1 MKYRKKY
8 KHWDK
13 GKLNRAEE
21 REVERILQVPST
33 SVITF

>member
-8 KHWDK
+8 RSRDK

-21 REVERILQVPST
+21 REAERMLQVPSL
-33 SVITF
+33 SIITF

>member
-8 KHWDK
+8 KSQDK

-21 REVERILQVPST
+21 REAERILQVPST
-33 SVITF
+33 SIITF